1 LVKETHGTFALK
13 KMGGVYHTFPLIALL
28 FAISAFSL
36 TGVPPLSG
44 FWGKYLL
51 ALGGIKAGAYVIVAI
66 SLFVSL
72 LTLFSMTKIWGEVF
86 WKAKPVETLLKFE
99 NQSSFIRKK
108 WLMLIPVVL
117 LTLLIVLMGV
127 YSEPFIDFSM
137 RAAEQ
142 LLNKEA
148 YINAVLNS

>member
-1 LVKETHGTFALK
+1 
-13 KMGGVYHTFPLIALL
+13 MLL
-28 FAISAFSL
+28 
-36 TGVPPLSG
+36 P
-44 FWGKYLL
+44 
-51 ALGGIKAGAYVIVAI
+51 VI
-66 SLFVSL
+66 
-72 LTLFSMTKIWGEVF
+72 
-86 WKAKPVETLLKFE
+86 
-99 NQSSFIRKK
+99 
-108 WLMLIPVVL
+108 L